1 MKTLLL
7 GSAAAFAFAAG
18 SAQAADLSVAEPV
31 DYVRVCD
38 AFGTGY
44 YYIPGTDTC
53 LRIGGFVRF
62 ELQFA
67 GDEYVVNN
75 DDDEDAHYESYNFFT
90 RANFQIEARSQTDWG
105 PLIGYMEFET
115 DIKASNGTYNSSP
128 EVQEAFLSIGPLTAG
143 LKQSAYDFGGGYT
156 MSGLDDGYSDGTA
169 ITDNK
174 LNQIQLA
181 WAMNGFGIIL
191 AVEDQQAR
199 AQDWGGDGSVAGD
212 IPDLVAAVTGEW
224 GNVSAKVAFLY
235 SDMTGWGDSGLWGV
249 QGGVEVTDLFG
260 GKDKMVVAAG
270 YISELNGA
278 DIWSVLGSFRHYWMS
293 NLYSA
298 VTVRYDD
305 STNSWSG
312 CGCTDWTVAFDTRY
326 SPVEDFYIAG
336 QVVYTD
342 SSDSWVGKVRL
353 QRDFNN

>member
-1 MKTLLL
+1 MRMKTLLL

-67 GDEYVVNN
+67 DSADSNEVAPDGD
-75 DDDEDAHYESYNFFT
+75 HYESYNFFT

-115 DIKASNGTYNSSP
+115 DINAKNGTYNSSP

-156 MSGLDDGYSDGTA
+156 MSGLDDGYGDGTA

-199 AQDWGGDGSVAGD
+199 AQDWYDNGSRAGSM
-212 IPDLVAAVTGEW
+212 PDLVAAITGEW
-224 GNVSAKVAFLY
+224 GNVNAKVSFLY
-235 SDMTGWGDSGLWGV
+235 ADTTGDGTWGV
-249 QGGVEVTDLFG
+249 QGGVEVTDLFNG
-260 GKDKMVVAAG
+260 SDKFVIVAG
-270 YISELNGA
+270 YIDDDNNNT
-278 DIWSVLGSFRHYWMS
+278 ITSVLGSFRHYWMS

-305 STNSWSG
+305 YNNG
-312 CGCTDWTVAFDTRY
+312 GDDWNVAFDTRY

>member
-62 ELQFA
+62 ELRFS
-67 GDEYVVNN
+67 
-75 DDDEDAHYESYNFFT
+75 DDDYEVAPDDEHFESYKFWT

-156 MSGLDDGYSDGTA
+156 MSGLDDGYGDGTA

-174 LNQIQLA
+174 LNQVQLA

-199 AQDWGGDGSVAGD
+199 AQDWYDWGSYAGSM
-212 IPDLVAAVTGEW
+212 PDLVAAITGEW
-224 GNVSAKVAFLY
+224 GNVSAKLAFLY
-235 SDMTGWGDSGLWGV
+235 ADNNNTPDSTWGV
-249 QGGVEVTDLFG
+249 QGGVEVTNLFNG
-260 GKDKMVVAAG
+260 SDKAVLVVGHIDNAWG
-270 YISELNGA
+270 NTVT
-278 DIWSVLGSFRHYWMS
+278 SVLGSFRHYWMS

-298 VTVRYDD
+298 VTVRYD
-305 STNSWSG
+305 SYGSGWSG
-312 CGCTDWTVAFDTRY
+312 DDWTVAFDTRY

>member
-1 MKTLLL
+1 MRMKTLLL

-62 ELQFA
+62 ELRFEDDEYDV
-67 GDEYVVNN
+67 GDE
-75 DDDEDAHYESYNFFT
+75 HYENYSFFT

-115 DIKASNGTYNSSP
+115 DIKDGEGGQSP

-156 MSGLDDGYSDGTA
+156 MSGLDDGYADGTA

-191 AVEDQQAR
+191 AVEDQQFR
-199 AQDWGGDGSVAGD
+199 AQDWYDYGSYAGGM
-212 IPDLVAAVTGEW
+212 PDLVAAITGEW
-224 GNVSAKVAFLY
+224 GNVSAKIAFLY
-235 SDMTGWGDSGLWGV
+235 AENGNFGYEETWGV
-249 QGGVEVTDLFG
+249 QGGFEVTDLFNG
-260 GKDKMVVAAG
+260 RDRFLMAAG
-270 YISELNGA
+270 YVDDQYDGTIT
-278 DIWSVLGSFRHYWMS
+278 SVLGSFRHYWMS
-293 NLYSA
+293 NLFSG
-298 VTVRYDD
+298 VTVRYD
-305 STNSWSG
+305 SYGGIYSG
-312 CGCTDWTVAFDTRY
+312 DDWTVAFDTRY
-326 SPVEDFYIAG
+326 APVEDFYVG
-336 QVVYTD
+336 VGVVYND
-342 SSDSWVGKVRL
+342 SSDSWAGKVRL